1 MASNPL
7 KDIDIVM
14 LGTFSAWRLGMIQ
27 ARGLPLARGLSRG
40 GLRTAIVT
48 TPWDRPEE
56 AGTIDVIDGVPL
68 INTRQVRPERAPAA
82 VAEQLAWV
90 RRLRPRAIH
99 LLKPKGFGGLAA
111 RAIMSGSRTMPVVV
125 DYDDW
130 EGDGGWNDVAGY
142 SRAQRILFNWQERNL
157 IVNADHVAAANTLLA
172 LRARQLR
179 GSEGGVSFIPNGLE
193 GGWRAELASG
203 RTAAPGSTTPPTVL
217 LYSRFAEFPSD
228 WLPRFTGALAARA
241 TSPIRFVIAGDP
253 PAEARAPETPSL
265 VSVDFLGYVA
275 RGRLPEI
282 LGSADV
288 AVFPYE
294 DSLIART
301 KQSVKLLELMAAG
314 CPVIASAVGDVPR
327 TLGPAGLTLPDADPG
342 RFAETAV
349 QLLACPERLGELSQ
363 AGRQRVQN
371 HFSIDRLAGELAGIY
386 RGLGIR

>member
-1 MASNPL
+1 MAGNPP
-7 KDIDIVM
+7 KDTDIVM
-14 LGTFSAWRLGMIQ
+14 LGTFSAWKLGTIQ
-27 ARGLPLARGLSRG
+27 ARGLPLARGLARY
-40 GLRTAIVT
+40 GLRVAIVT
-48 TPWDRPEE
+48 TPWDRPED
-56 AGTIDVIDGVPL
+56 AGTIDVVDGVPL

-82 VAEQLAWV
+82 VAEQIAWV

-111 RAIMSGSRTMPVVV
+111 RAIICRDRTMPVVV

-142 SRAQRILFNWQERNL
+142 SRAQRVLFNWQERDL
-157 IVNADHVAAANTLLA
+157 IVNADHVVAANTLLA

-179 GSEGGVSFIPNGLE
+179 GDGCGVSLVPNGLDDA
-193 GGWRAELASG
+193 WREQLATG
-203 RTAAPGSTTPPTVL
+203 RIAAPGSKTPPTVL
-217 LYSRFAEFPSD
+217 LYSRFAEFPPD
-228 WLPRFTGALAARA
+228 WVPRFVTSLASQAS
-241 TSPIRFVIAGDP
+241 SPIRFIVAGDAP
-253 PAEARAPETPSL
+253 DGVRKFEAPQP
-265 VSVDFLGYVA
+265 VSVEFLGYVA
-275 RGRLPEI
+275 RERLPEI

-327 TLGPAGLTLPDADPG
+327 TLGSAGVALPDADPE
-342 RFAETAV
+342 RFARTV
-349 QLLACPERLGELSQ
+349 VRLLDCPERLNELCQ
-363 AGRQRVQN
+363 AGQDRVRDT
-371 HFSIDRLAGELAGIY
+371 FSIDRLAGKLAQIY